1 MEMLSLADY
10 IQSTRPAALEGIDLQ
25 ANRIDRNAAEDKL
38 FQSLYAEAYEP
49 GTFKEKWKEVSD
61 NNNRPINANHDN
73 GSYTFLQVGSE
84 IYCSTEFFFKQ
95 VFFSTV
101 ATKEMPTL

>member
-1 MEMLSLADY
+1 MEMLSLVDY
-10 IQSTRPAALEGIDLQ
+10 IQSTRPAAVEEIDLR

-84 IYCSTEFFFKQ
+84 IYYRVENSFSSG
-95 VFFSTV
+95 VFSV
-101 ATKEMPTL
+101 LLRPR